1 MLELGGAIYPRQSQI
16 MPEQAAAVTEFSEVA
31 DDPLAWVKQWKEA
44 HGGIVIGCL
53 PMYAP
58 EELIAAAGMLAIAL
72 PGTDKPIVLSNAY
85 LHTNLC
91 HPMRGNFELALGGE
105 LSFIDGL
112 VFCDVCD
119 QSRRLGS
126 VWEIYHQLGFA
137 FHLRLPKRLDTK
149 EAKYFYKDELQRLRT
164 SLEEFAGHRIS
175 DEDLRRSI
183 AVYNHSRELLSK
195 LYELRRKSPTSF
207 QATEVDAIV
216 TAAMVMPKEEF
227 RQSLAL
233 YLDNKQ
239 ITPVPQSQR
248 AKVLVCGNPCEDME
262 PKLLDMIGD
271 VGGVIVDDYVYP
283 GSMYL
288 SQPVSEQDAPID
300 ALAQAYIDSSPCP
313 TKHNLNKNWG
323 DYVVNRAKQAKVDGV
338 IVLLP
343 KYCEIYAFDYPDAR
357 EKLRQAG
364 IPHIMLEVAHSGA
377 DARLRT
383 RVEAFMET
391 LRTG

>member
-1 MLELGGAIYPRQSQI
+1 
-16 MPEQAAAVTEFSEVA
+16 MPEQAVTATEFSKVA

-44 HGGIVIGCL
+44 HGTVIVGCL

-72 PGTDKPIVLSNAY
+72 PGTDKPIVVGNAY

-91 HPMRGNFELALGGE
+91 HPMRGNFELALAGE

-126 VWEIYHQLGFA
+126 MWGMYHQPGFA

-149 EAKYFYKDELQRLRT
+149 EAKYFYRDELQRLRA
-164 SLEEFAGHRIS
+164 SLEEFVGHGIS

-183 AVYNHSRELLSK
+183 ALYNRSRELLSR

-227 RQSLAL
+227 NRSLAL
-233 YLDNKQ
+233 YLDNKE
-239 ITPVPQSQR
+239 IMPVPQSQR
-248 AKVLVCGNPCEDME
+248 ARVLVCGNPCEDME

-271 VGGVIVDDYVYP
+271 VSGVVVDDYVYS

-288 SQPVSEQDAPID
+288 SQPVSEQDDPID

-313 TKHNLNKNWG
+313 TKHNPNKNWG
-323 DYVVNRAKQAKVDGV
+323 DYLVDRAKKAKVDGV

-343 KYCEIYAFDYPDAR
+343 KYCEIYAFDYPDVR
-357 EKLRQAG
+357 EKLGQAG
-364 IPHIMLEVAHSGA
+364 ISHIMLEVAHSGA

-383 RVEAFMET
+383 RLEAFVET
-391 LRTG
+391 LKLG

>member
-1 MLELGGAIYPRQSQI
+1 
-16 MPEQAAAVTEFSEVA
+16 MPEQVMAVTEFNKVA
-31 DDPLAWVKQWKEA
+31 DNPLAWLKQWKEI
-44 HGGIVIGCL
+44 HGSIVIGCL

-58 EELIAAAGMLAIAL
+58 EELIAAAGAVAVAL
-72 PGTDKPIVLSNAY
+72 PGTDKPIILGNAY

-112 VFCDVCD
+112 VFCDICD
-119 QSRRLGS
+119 QTKRIGNL
-126 VWEIYHQLGFA
+126 WEIYHRPSFS

-149 EAKYFYKDELQRLRT
+149 EAKHFYKDELRRLRA
-164 SLEEFAGHRIS
+164 SLEKFVGHGIS
-175 DEDLRRSI
+175 DEDLRKSI

-195 LYELRRKSPTSF
+195 LYELRRKSPNSF
-207 QATEVDAIV
+207 QATEIDAVV

-227 RQSLAL
+227 GQSLAQ

-239 ITPVPQSQR
+239 IVTIPQSQKAR
-248 AKVLVCGNPCEDME
+248 VLVCGNPCEDME
-262 PKLLDMIGD
+262 PNLLDMIVD
-271 VGGVIVDDYVYP
+271 VGGVIVDDYVYS

-288 SQPVSEQDAPID
+288 SQPVSEQGDPIG
-300 ALAQAYIDSSPCP
+300 ALAQAYIDSYPCP
-313 TKHNLNKNWG
+313 TKHNLNRDWG
-323 DYVVNRAKQAKVDGV
+323 DYVVSMAKRAKVDGV

-343 KYCEIYAFDYPDAR
+343 KYCEIYAFDYPDTR
-357 EKLRQAG
+357 KKLHQAG
-364 IPHIMLEVAHSGA
+364 IPHIMLEVDHSGA

-383 RVEAFMET
+383 RLEAFMET